1 MNKFLVDDKG
11 VLLLVMFGLPP
22 VYHLDDPVRGAYR
35 RCEMPNHTY
44 GNNTIACELCVF
56 AS

>member
-22 VYHLDDPVRGAYR
+22 VYHLDDPVRGADY
-35 RCEMPNHTY
+35 CSLGVLMAYQEKQADLY
-44 GNNTIACELCVF
+44 LDDLV
-56 AS
+56 